1 MAKDVAVAHGC
12 LMAGNI
18 CNTHIYDPDD
28 PQVIDPVQAIFKV
41 RVYCSVLRRVQL
53 GFLICGLF
61 AVVFCFC
68 FFFYSVSCV
77 TLIHSFFT
85 VCFFIPFL
93 FHIPPFFSPPSL
105 FSTYTLIDHIFTD
118 SQDLVHTVS
127 VTNNSTHQWPLPVL
141 CTWSIKLSRHACT
154 HRLHHHSNRTFQR
167 FNKEAILFTEA
178 VLFSVMFII
187 LNAPDDAM

>member
-1 MAKDVAVAHGC
+1 MTLKLSTLCRQYSRCVCTAQFCGVFSWGFWFVVC
-12 LMAGNI
+12 LLL
-18 CNTHIYDPDD
+18 
-28 PQVIDPVQAIFKV
+28 F
-41 RVYCSVLRRVQL
+41 SV
-53 GFLICGLF
+53 F
-61 AVVFCFC
+61 AF
-68 FFFYSVSCV
+68 
-77 TLIHSFFT
+77 
-85 VCFFIPFL
+85 FFIPCLVLLLFIRFSQFASLYPSCSIFL
-93 FHIPPFFSPPSL
+93 LFLPPSL